1 VNEFFVYRAGDG
13 DRPPILRMI
22 PNPSRQY
29 YDDKEVGILGF
40 PPGDSF
46 IIAVHY
52 QDPCVRPTATPARYI
67 HLFDSKTS
75 AWSTKR
81 VYLET
86 PNTCWR
92 TSTTKVITMGGMRG
106 SMGWVDLCRGILVYN
121 VLRGTD
127 KVRYIPLPSLQRQQS
142 ALEEGLPWTVRDI
155 TVVHGVIRYFAMYR
169 LAGVDTTDD
178 TVGDWHANTW
188 KMKKP
193 WKKWQDEF
201 HMKASEIVVD
211 DARRSELLGD
221 LAEDNGAEVN
231 KPAALTRLRAG
242 SPVLSLHDDD
252 VVYILTKPMYNKDK
266 AWLIAVDMN
275 TKTLRAVD
283 ELDTTRPSAD

>member
-1 VNEFFVYRAGDG
+1 
-13 DRPPILRMI
+13 
-22 PNPSRQY
+22 
-29 YDDKEVGILGF
+29 
-40 PPGDSF
+40 
-46 IIAVHY
+46 
-52 QDPCVRPTATPARYI
+52 
-67 HLFDSKTS
+67 
-75 AWSTKR
+75 
-81 VYLET
+81 
-86 PNTCWR
+86 
-92 TSTTKVITMGGMRG
+92 MRG

-127 KVRYIPLPSLQRQQS
+127 KVRYIPLPSLQRQS

-169 LAGVDTTDD
+169 PASVDTTDD
-178 TVGDWHANTW
+178 TTVGDWHANTW